1 MDHSDL
7 VAELPRVEKMTAAE
21 RLKIARERRAN
32 QLRIYEQHERQFS
45 SKSNKS
51 MINQRTKHL
60 RTKNRN
66 VRFIHSVMLLEAAAR
81 NDIEEVRRLLM
92 QGVSPDSTNE
102 DGLTAL
108 HQCCIDDSE
117 SMMKLLLEFGANV
130 NAEDS
135 EKWTPLHAAATCG
148 HFHLVRYL
156 ICKSANLLAVNA
168 DGNMPYDIC
177 EDESTLHYIESEMAR
192 QGVTQEL
199 IDQTRA
205 STERLMLS
213 ELKQIAAKGGSLEY
227 SDSVGARPLHIAAAN
242 GYLSVVEFLLDHHV
256 ATDSKDNDG
265 WQPIHAAACWLHLE
279 VVELLVQNGAD
290 LNAQT
295 KNQETPYDIC
305 EDLELKA
312 RIAALR
318 TEQEVR
324 ARADQQKNRRQSGS
338 TNTRTH
344 SIRRNSTRDKSQIS
358 KKQIKDE
365 ALARIQ
371 NDNLSMGDPREQYS
385 NPQSSMEIP
394 VNKHSDNMQQQI
406 DDIMES
412 KKKQAPPPPSTKT
425 KALSGVSPI
434 VTASTLRDNKI
445 DIHVS
450 VTINTSTPSVSPVLP
465 AVPAS
470 LSVSGVACTLA
481 DLKRH
486 RSQSRIL
493 VTPSQLPVA
502 PCSVNSLQSAFL
514 FPAVGSLNEPIN
526 GINSSTAT
534 TKPVHPHHESI
545 IQSANGAKEEGAIKS
560 FTNLPVFKGETTELV
575 GSKHSETSCCILS

>member
-7 VAELPRVEKMTAAE
+7 VSELPRIEKLTAAE
-21 RLKIARERRAN
+21 RLKIARERRCN

-45 SKSNKS
+45 SKINKS
-51 MINQRTKHL
+51 MINQRMKHM

-148 HFHLVRYL
+148 HLHLVKYL

-177 EDESTLHYIESEMAR
+177 EDESTLDYIESEMAR
-192 QGVTQEL
+192 RGVTQDL
-199 IDQTRA
+199 IDETRS

-213 ELKQIAAKGGSLEY
+213 ELKQLVAKGGSLECR
-227 SDSVGARPLHIAAAN
+227 DSVGARPLHIAAAN
-242 GYLSVVEFLLDHHV
+242 GYLSVVEFLLDQHV

-295 KNQETPYDIC
+295 KNQETPHDIC
-305 EDLELKA
+305 EDPELKA

-344 SIRRNSTRDKSQIS
+344 SIRRNSTRDKGQIS
-358 KKQIKDE
+358 KMQIKNE
-365 ALARIQ
+365 ALVGIQ
-371 NDNLSMGDPREQYS
+371 NDREQYR
-385 NPQSSMEIP
+385 NPQSLVDSHIK
-394 VNKHSDNMQQQI
+394 KHSDKMQLQI
-406 DDIMES
+406 DDEIDS
-412 KKKQAPPPPSTKT
+412 ARQLYGNKRQAPPPPFAKYPEKTEALTSTLNET
-425 KALSGVSPI
+425 ANGVS
-434 VTASTLRDNKI
+434 S
-445 DIHVS
+445 S
-450 VTINTSTPSVSPVLP
+450 STSTSSSTNNSAPLP
-465 AVPAS
+465 AKP
-470 LSVSGVACTLA
+470 VSAHYESIA
-481 DLKRH
+481 
-486 RSQSRIL
+486 
-493 VTPSQLPVA
+493 
-502 PCSVNSLQSAFL
+502 
-514 FPAVGSLNEPIN
+514 
-526 GINSSTAT
+526 SSTNGAR
-534 TKPVHPHHESI
+534 EEDS
-545 IQSANGAKEEGAIKS
+545 IQSFS
-560 FTNLPVFKGETTELV
+560 SLPKYQGETTELV
-575 GSKHSETSCCILS
+575 GSKRDEPSCCILS